1 MWIVTSEINE
11 YNQEGV
17 YFVAAYQSKPSFE
30 DLKDLLRGESDVTV
44 GKLTR
49 GGGRQALE
57 DEWFNLDEVKD
68 GEQL

>member
-1 MWIVTSEINE
+1 MYVVTREINE
-11 YNQEGV
+11 YNQEGE
-17 YFVAAYQSKPSFE
+17 YFVAAYRSKSSFG
-30 DLKDLLRGESDVTV
+30 DLKVLLGGESDVTV